1 MQNKIT
7 LLVGN
12 ISCDI
17 KIPNLWNIKQSVI
30 QTSTVER
37 RQSIHI

>member
-17 KIPNLWNIKQSVI
+17 KILNLSNIKQSVI
-30 QTSTVER
+30 QTSTIEIR
-37 RQSIHI
+37 ESIHI

>member
-7 LLVGN
+7 LLVSN

-17 KIPNLWNIKQSVI
+17 KIPNLSNIKQSVVKI
-30 QTSTVER
+30 STTER